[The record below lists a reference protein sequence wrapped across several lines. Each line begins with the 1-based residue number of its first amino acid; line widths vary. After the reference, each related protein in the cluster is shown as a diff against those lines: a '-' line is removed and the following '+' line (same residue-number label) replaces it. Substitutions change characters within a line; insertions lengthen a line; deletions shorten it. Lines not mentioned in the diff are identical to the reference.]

1 MCGKGRVKRMIQ
13 KNILKSKLTLNEITQ
28 RDLAKRLGLAE
39 VTINKKVNGAID
51 FSLEEIAKMKDYLR
65 LSNDEVVKIFINE

>member
-1 MCGKGRVKRMIQ
+1 MYGKGRVKRMIQ

>member
-1 MCGKGRVKRMIQ
+1 MIQ

-28 RDLAKRLGLAE
+28 RDLAERLGLAE
-39 VTINKKVNGAID
+39 VTINKKVNGTIG

-65 LSNDEVVKIFINE
+65 LSNDEVVEIFINE

>member
-1 MCGKGRVKRMIQ
+1 MIQ

-51 FSLEEIAKMKDYLR
+51 FSLEEIAKMKDYLN
-65 LSNDEVVKIFINE
+65 LTNDEVIEIFINE

>member
-1 MCGKGRVKRMIQ
+1 MCEKGRVKRMIQ

-65 LSNDEVVKIFINE
+65 LSNDEVVEIFINE